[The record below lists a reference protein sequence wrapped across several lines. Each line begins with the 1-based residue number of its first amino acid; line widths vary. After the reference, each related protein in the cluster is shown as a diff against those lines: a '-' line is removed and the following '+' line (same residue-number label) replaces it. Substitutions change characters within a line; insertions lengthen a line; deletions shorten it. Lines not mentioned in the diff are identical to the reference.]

1 MEKISILFL
10 NSTALNTCFWLM
22 PIPEKRKSSVHF
34 DLQFIDQIPII
45 QISISY
51 LYIIFVVYSLY
62 IIFIP
67 IIQISI
73 SYW

>member
-10 NSTALNTCFWLM
+10 NSTALNACFWLM

-51 LYIIFVVYSLY
+51 
-62 IIFIP
+62 
-67 IIQISI
+67 
-73 SYW
+73 W